1 MAQPNRVKAN
11 NRYRRGIGFGKKAQ
25 KQTPTTEDHADPH
38 SILSP
43 EDNVSE

>member
-11 NRYRRGIGFGKKAQ
+11 TKYRRGIGFGKKTQ
-25 KQTPTTEDHADPH
+25 QVPSVESNTDTHQ
-38 SILSP
+38 ILSP